1 MKAHR
6 LFSPALVLVTLFSL
20 VVLSTGCAVE
30 GCTDPASDNYNVDAT
45 EDDGSCIPARDK
57 FIAQYT
63 VSESCPSGNYTYE
76 VNIVPGASAD
86 NAIIINNLGGSASA
100 INATVD
106 KSSVSIPN
114 QNITIQGLAISV
126 NGSGSINGN
135 LLIINY
141 TFNFA
146 GGGETCSMNCTK
158 R

>member
-1 MKAHR
+1 MKR
-6 LFSPALVLVTLFSL
+6 NPLLTLLIFSFSL
-20 VVLSTGCAVE
+20 FMLLATGCAEE
-30 GCTDPASDNYNVDAT
+30 GCTDPMSDNYNIDAT
-45 EDDGSCIPARDK
+45 KDDGTCIPWRDK

-76 VNIVPGASAD
+76 INIVQ
-86 NAIIINNLGGSASA
+86 GSASA
-100 INATVD
+100 DAVIINNIGGSNSAINGTVNNT
-106 KSSVSIPN
+106 SVNIPN
-114 QNITIQGLAISV
+114 QNITVGGLAISV

-141 TFNFA
+141 SFNFA